1 MTETRPL
8 DALEMR
14 DDFASRHIGLTPQ
27 DIDAMLEVIGVPTLE
42 ALLDKTVPTSIRND
56 EPLALDP
63 ALTESEAIEALRGMA
78 DRNRPLVSMI
88 GMGYYGT
95 ITPPVVLRNVLE
107 SPAWYTAYTPYQ
119 AEVSQ
124 GRLEALLN
132 FQQMVMD
139 LTGMDL
145 ANASL
150 LDEATAAAEAMAM
163 ARRVSKSKSSRFFV
177 DTDCHPQTV
186 AVVRTRAA
194 SLGIDIVMGDPYETL
209 DSDVF
214 GVLVQF
220 PGSSGALRDPTP
232 IVERVHAA
240 KGLAI
245 FASDL
250 LALCLVEPPGALG
263 ADVVVG
269 SAQRFGVPM
278 GFGGP
283 HAAFFATR
291 DAYKRQTPG
300 RIIGV
305 SVDAQGRTALRMALQ
320 TREQHIRREKATS
333 NICTAQVLLAV
344 MAGMYAVY
352 HGPERLHAIAER
364 VHRLTRALSAGLAAA
379 GREVVTES
387 YFDTITVRVPGEA
400 EALADRARDAGFN
413 VRRVDGD
420 HIGLSLD
427 ETTSRE
433 DVQGVI
439 RALGAA
445 PGGGDGGSRN
455 GDDAG
460 NGFGTNVDGA
470 ADGGRADSGRSVV
483 AGDVDIDALD
493 ADASDVIGALSRT
506 SAFLTHPVF
515 HAHHSETEMLRYLR
529 RLAAKDV
536 ALDRSMIP
544 LGSCT
549 MKLNATAEMIPVT
562 LPGFGALHPFVP
574 ADQALGYRE
583 LCTGLERMLC
593 AITGFD
599 AVSLQPNAGSQ
610 GEYAGLLCIRRYH
623 ESRGERERNVC
634 LIPASAHGTNP
645 ASAIMAGMRV
655 VVVACDESGNFDL
668 RDLELKARKH
678 SERLGALMITYPST
692 HGVFEEGVIDICNVV
707 HEHGG
712 QVYMDGA
719 NLNAMVGVCRPAQ
732 IGADVSHINL
742 HKTFCIPHGGGGPG
756 MGPIGVRSHL
766 APYLP
771 DHPAVAGVNPAADPS
786 GTVGTIS
793 AAPWG
798 SAGIL
803 PISWAYIAMMGAQ
816 GLRRATEIAI
826 LNANYVAARLG
837 GAFPVLYTG
846 ETYPVLYTGE
856 NGLVA
861 HECIIDLR
869 PVKESCGVTVED
881 VAKRLVDYGYHA
893 PTMSFPVPDTLMIEP
908 TESESKAELDRF
920 CDAML
925 AIRTEA
931 AEIEAGRVRHE
942 DSVLAHAPHTADL
955 LVAPDWDRP
964 YSKTQAFFP
973 LSGSREDKYWP
984 PVARVDNV
992 YGDRNLACACP
1003 MPEAYEEAAD

>member
-1 MTETRPL
+1 MTAIRPL
-8 DALEMR
+8 DAVEMR
-14 DDFASRHIGLTPQ
+14 DDFATRHIGPTSQ
-27 DIDAMLEVIGVPTLE
+27 EVGAMLEVIGVSALDD
-42 ALLDKTVPTSIRND
+42 LLDRCVPASIRDD

-63 ALTESEAIEALRGMA
+63 ALTEREAVEALRAMA

-95 ITPPVVLRNVLE
+95 VTPPVILRNVLE
-107 SPAWYTAYTPYQ
+107 NPGWYTAYTPYQ

-139 LTGMDL
+139 LTGMEL

-163 ARRVSKSKSSRFFV
+163 ARRVSKSRSARFFV
-177 DTDCHPQTV
+177 DADCHPQTI
-186 AVVRTRAA
+186 AVVRTRAER
-194 SLGIDIVMGDPYETL
+194 LGIDVVTGDPYRAL
-209 DSDVF
+209 DGDPHDDPHGDVRGDVLGDVF
-214 GVLVQF
+214 GVLVQY

-232 IVERVHAA
+232 VVERVHAG
-240 KGLAI
+240 KGLAV
-245 FASDL
+245 FATDL
-250 LALCLVEPPGALG
+250 LAACLVEPPGAFG
-263 ADVVVG
+263 ADIVVG

-305 SVDAQGRTALRMALQ
+305 SVDSRGRPALRMALQ

-352 HGPERLHAIAER
+352 HGPERLRAIAER
-364 VHRLTRALSAGLAAA
+364 VHRLTRVLATGLAAA
-379 GREVVTES
+379 GREVVTRR

-400 EALADRARDAGFN
+400 DALVARARDAGFN

-420 HIGLSLD
+420 HVGLALD
-427 ETTSRE
+427 ETTRRE
-433 DVQGVI
+433 DVQGVLA
-439 RALGAA
+439 ALGR
-445 PGGGDGGSRN
+445 G
-455 GDDAG
+455 AG
-460 NGFGTNVDGA
+460 
-470 ADGGRADSGRSVV
+470 ADG
-483 AGDVDIDALD
+483 VDIEALD
-493 ADASDVIGALSRT
+493 AAAPDVLGALARRSGYL
-506 SAFLTHPVF
+506 AHPVF
-515 HAHHSETEMLRYLR
+515 HIHHSETQMLRYLR
-529 RLAAKDV
+529 RLTAKDV

-549 MKLNATAEMIPVT
+549 MKLNATSEMIPVT
-562 LPGFGALHPFVP
+562 FPGFGALHPFVP
-574 ADQALGYRE
+574 ADQATGYRA

-623 ESRGERERNVC
+623 ESRGEGDRDVC

-655 VVVACDESGNFDL
+655 VVVACDDSGNVDL
-668 RDLELKARKH
+668 ADLARKAREH
-678 SERLGALMITYPST
+678 GTRLGALMITYPST
-692 HGVFEEGVIDICNVV
+692 HGVFEEGIVDICNLV

-719 NLNAMVGVCRPAQ
+719 NLNALVGLGRPAR

-756 MGPIGVRSHL
+756 MGPIGVRAHL

-771 DHPAVAGVNPAADPS
+771 DHPVVTGVNPAADPS
-786 GTVGTIS
+786 GTVGTVS

-803 PISWAYIAMMGAQ
+803 PISWAYIAMMGAR

-826 LNANYVAARLG
+826 LGANYIAARLG

-846 ETYPVLYTGE
+846 A

-869 PVKESCGVTVED
+869 PVKASCGVTVED
-881 VAKRLVDYGYHA
+881 VAKRLVDYGFHA
-893 PTMSFPVPDTLMIEP
+893 PTMSFPVADTLMIEP

-925 AIRTEA
+925 AIRAEI
-931 AEIEAGRVRHE
+931 AEIEAGAVARE

-955 LVAPDWDRP
+955 LVAERWDRP
-964 YSKTQAFFP
+964 YSKAQAFFP
-973 LSGSREDKYWP
+973 LSGAREDKYWP
-984 PVARVDNV
+984 PVGRVDNV

-1003 MPEAYEEAAD
+1003 PPEAYDEAAD

>member
-8 DALEMR
+8 DEIEMR
-14 DDFASRHIGLTPQ
+14 DDFASRHIGPAPR
-27 DIDAMLEVIGVPTLE
+27 DIEAMLEVIGVPTIDK
-42 ALLDKTVPTSIRND
+42 LLDRTVPASIRHD

-63 ALTESEAIEALRGMA
+63 ALTEREAVEALRAMA
-78 DRNRPLVSMI
+78 NRNRPLVSMI
-88 GMGYYGT
+88 GMGYYAT

-107 SPAWYTAYTPYQ
+107 NPAWYTAYTPYQ
-119 AEVSQ
+119 GEVSQ

-139 LTGMDL
+139 LTGMEL

-163 ARRVSKSKSSRFFV
+163 ARRVSKSKSARFLV
-177 DTDCHPQTV
+177 DVDCHPQTI

-194 SLGIDIVMGDPYETL
+194 RLGIDVTVGDPYETFAA
-209 DSDVF
+209 DAPGEDVF
-214 GVLVQF
+214 GVLVQY
-220 PGSSGALRDPTP
+220 PGSSGALRDPS
-232 IVERVHAA
+232 VVVDRVHAA
-240 KGLAI
+240 KGLAV
-245 FASDL
+245 FAADL
-250 LALCLVEPPGALG
+250 LAACVIEPPGAFG
-263 ADVVVG
+263 ADIVVG

-305 SVDAQGRTALRMALQ
+305 SVDARGRTALRMALQ

-344 MAGMYAVY
+344 IAAMYAVY
-352 HGPERLHAIAER
+352 HGPVRLRAIAER
-364 VHRLTRALSAGLAAA
+364 VHRLTRALAAGLAAA
-379 GREVVTES
+379 GREVVTGA
-387 YFDTITVRVPGEA
+387 YFDTITVRAPGEA
-400 EALADRARDAGFN
+400 GALADRARDAGYN
-413 VRRVDGD
+413 VRRVDRD

-427 ETTSRE
+427 ETTRRE
-433 DVQGVI
+433 DVLGVI
-439 RALGAA
+439 GALGGAGA
-445 PGGGDGGSRN
+445 GSH
-455 GDDAG
+455 G
-460 NGFGTNVDGA
+460 VDLE
-470 ADGGRADSGRSVV
+470 
-483 AGDVDIDALD
+483 ALD
-493 ADASDVIGALSRT
+493 AAAPDVIGALART
-506 SAFLTHPVF
+506 GGYLTHPVF
-515 HAHHSETEMLRYLR
+515 HEHHSETEMLRYLR

-562 LPGFGALHPFVP
+562 FPGFAALHPFVP
-574 ADQALGYRE
+574 ADQAEGYRE

-623 ESRGERERNVC
+623 ESRGEGGRDVC

-655 VVVACDESGNFDL
+655 VVVDCDESGNVDL
-668 RDLELKARKH
+668 RDLELKAREH
-678 SERLGALMITYPST
+678 GERLGALMITYPST
-692 HGVFEEGVIDICNVV
+692 HGVFEEGIIDICNVV
-707 HEHGG
+707 HENGG

-719 NLNAMVGVCRPAQ
+719 NLNAMVGLSRPAR

-756 MGPIGVRSHL
+756 MGPIGVRAHL

-771 DHPAVAGVNPAADPS
+771 DHPVVAGVNPAANPRGTI
-786 GTVGTIS
+786 GTVS

-803 PISWAYIAMMGAQ
+803 PISWAYIAMMGAR
-816 GLRRATEIAI
+816 GLRRATEVAI

-846 ETYPVLYTGE
+846 ETFPVLYTGE
-856 NGLVA
+856 NGYVA

-869 PVKESCGVTVED
+869 TVKASCGVTVED
-881 VAKRLVDYGYHA
+881 VAKRLVDFGFHA

-920 CDAML
+920 CEAML
-925 AIRTEA
+925 AIRTEI
-931 AEIEAGRVRHE
+931 AEIEAGTVVRE
-942 DSVLAHAPHTADL
+942 DSALAHAPHTPDL
-955 LVAPDWDRP
+955 LLAERWERP
-964 YSKTQAFFP
+964 YSKERAFFP
-973 LSGSREDKYWP
+973 LSGSHEDKFWP
-984 PVARVDNV
+984 PVARIDNV
-992 YGDRNLACACP
+992 YGDRHLACACP
-1003 MPEAYEEAAD
+1003 PPEAYDEAAD